1 MTPCTEKV
9 KNQNQTKLKLA
20 PDLLKVLMC
29 TKPRSAWPRIE
40 SWGLYMVWDEYI
52 FGTDQETDQKR
63 KETIKTNQD
72 P

>member
-40 SWGLYMVWDEYI
+40 SWGL
-52 FGTDQETDQKR
+52 
-63 KETIKTNQD
+63 
-72 P
+72 